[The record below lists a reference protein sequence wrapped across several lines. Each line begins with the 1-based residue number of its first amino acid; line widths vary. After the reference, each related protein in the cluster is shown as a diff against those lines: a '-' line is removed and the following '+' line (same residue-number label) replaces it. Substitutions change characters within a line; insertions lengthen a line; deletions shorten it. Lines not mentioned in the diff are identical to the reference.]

1 MPRLCNL
8 LLAGTAC
15 LAACR
20 FDPSGLPAD
29 DDADAAPGTPDALVV
44 DADPAAPDAEPD
56 VIDAP
61 PACEWPQPPLHFDPC
76 DLPAG
81 GVLNLA
87 LLGRYVYDTDT
98 GMLTDPAM
106 LTTMPPSVIVDQGVQ
121 DARVLVAD
129 SFSLGATSVLRVKGS
144 LPLIIASD
152 STIVINGN
160 LSANSVDPN
169 LVLDDPD
176 GPGANPAIC
185 ADDAPT
191 EGAPAAGTADNQGG
205 GGGGGGAFQGD
216 GGDGGDGT
224 GAAKGAK
231 GTKVD
236 PPAELRGGCAGAAG
250 GAGNG
255 VSGGTAGSGGGA
267 VELAAR
273 TSITVSGLVQA
284 GGARGGRGL
293 QGVGVTPAGGAGA
306 GGAGSG
312 GMIFIDT
319 TTLTLGAASILAANG
334 GGGGEGG
341 DDNQDGALNAEDGQA
356 SAMAASKGSGG
367 ADKGGDGG
375 DGGTTGNGANA
386 QNRESGGGGGGGT
399 GYIIFHTVTTNKPGS
414 AVVSPAEDTQ

>member
-1 MPRLCNL
+1 MPTLCNL

-20 FDPSGLPAD
+20 FDQSGLPPAGD
-29 DDADAAPGTPDALVV
+29 SDAAPVPDAVVV
-44 DADPAAPDAEPD
+44 DADPSAPDAEPD
-56 VIDAP
+56 VIDAM

-98 GMLTDPAM
+98 GMLTDPATG
-106 LTTMPPSVIVDQGVQ
+106 TTTPPSLIVDQGTQ

-129 SFSLGATSVLRVKGS
+129 SFSLGATSVLRVVGD

-160 LSANSVDPN
+160 ITASSVDPS
-169 LVLDDPD
+169 LVVGDPA
-176 GPGANPAIC
+176 GAGANPAIC
-185 ADDAPT
+185 ADTAPT

-224 GAAKGAK
+224 GAAKGTK

-236 PPAELRGGCAGAAG
+236 PPDELRGGCAGAAG

-267 VELAAR
+267 IELAAR

-293 QGVGVTPAGGAGA
+293 QGVSSGGAGTTAGGAGA

-312 GMIFIDT
+312 GMIVLDT
-319 TTLTLGAASILAANG
+319 ATLTLGAA
-334 GGGGEGG
+334 
-341 DDNQDGALNAEDGQA
+341 
-356 SAMAASKGSGG
+356 
-367 ADKGGDGG
+367 
-375 DGGTTGNGANA
+375 
-386 QNRESGGGGGGGT
+386 
-399 GYIIFHTVTTNKPGS
+399 
-414 AVVSPAEDTQ
+414 